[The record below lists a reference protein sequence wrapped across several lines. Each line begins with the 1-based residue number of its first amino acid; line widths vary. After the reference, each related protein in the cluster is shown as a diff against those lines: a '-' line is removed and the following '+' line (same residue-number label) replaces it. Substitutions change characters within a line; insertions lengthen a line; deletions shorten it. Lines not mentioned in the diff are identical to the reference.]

1 MSAPLGSVV
10 RRRGAVSR
18 PRPVAFVR
26 VFRLTRF
33 SSPPCNGY
41 SVVDSLMGRGFFA
54 QSRMV
59 TDSHLSIKPTFFL
72 GGSTTSRHV
81 SLSLSTIASALS
93 RSPLRPLRDLRASGA
108 YCDVTTVGFMFS

>member
-41 SVVDSLMGRGFFA
+41 RVVDPLMGRGFFA

-93 RSPLRPLRDLRASGA
+93 RSPLRPMRDLSASGA